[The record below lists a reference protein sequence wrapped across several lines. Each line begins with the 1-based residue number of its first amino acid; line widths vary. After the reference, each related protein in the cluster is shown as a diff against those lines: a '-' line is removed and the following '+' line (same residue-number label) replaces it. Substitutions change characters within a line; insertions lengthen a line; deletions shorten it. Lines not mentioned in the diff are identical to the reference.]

1 VVADKFWNV
10 VKKYNTLMSS
20 AIEGPDCLNICHGDC
35 CSIKIDIP
43 KILAEKYIKKGFAKK
58 RDFIRSDVFSFKLRF
73 DEKKAKCFL
82 FDTNINGCLVHNS
95 GIKPPQCWIYPTN
108 FSNPDNK
115 EISCKKTNG
124 WKIVDSYKSKEA
136 EELLQYY
143 IFLCK
148 LEAKREV
155 GNVKKRL
162 SNSISEKTLEI
173 SLKNASPHEVSGFR
187 DTWDC
192 ISILPA
198 EGYSLQ
204 LKKYCQ
210 STNLQ
215 CDFLKCSSVCDLV
228 SIDLINFLQQ
238 NLDDYIKSPDYGPDT
253 EGEYP
258 IIKLK
263 KFEEEK
269 LKKKKEV
276 FSG

>member
-1 VVADKFWNV
+1 VVADKFWDV
-10 VKKYNTLMSS
+10 VKKFNTLMSS
-20 AIEGPDCLNICHGDC
+20 AIEGPNCLDICHGDC

-43 KILAEKYIKKGFAKK
+43 KILAEEYIKKGFAKK
-58 RDFIRSDVFSFKLRF
+58 NDFIRSDVFSFKLRF

-82 FDTNINGCLVHNS
+82 FDTTINGCLVHTS

-115 EISCKKTNG
+115 EISCKRANG
-124 WKIVDSYKSKEA
+124 WKIVDSERSKEA

-148 LEAKREV
+148 LEAKNEIR
-155 GNVKKRL
+155 NIKKRL
-162 SNSISEKTLEI
+162 SNSLSKKGLEKL
-173 SLKNASPHEVSGFR
+173 LKNTPPHKISGFR

-192 ISILPA
+192 FTILHS

-210 STNLQ
+210 ETNKQ
-215 CDFLKCSSVCDLV
+215 CDFLNCSSVCDSV
-228 SIDLINFLQQ
+228 SSDLINFLQQ
-238 NLDDYIKSPDYGPDT
+238 NLYDYIKSSDYGPDID
-253 EGEYP
+253 GEYP

-263 KFEEEK
+263 KVEK
-269 LKKKKEV
+269 E
-276 FSG
+276 G